1 MATTAVAA
9 GDCAAEDRDQQQAGS
24 SAASVVLPPTRNLAP
39 TREWYSEPCMLGVDE
54 AGRGPVLGAMVYA
67 CAVAPLSYKETLAT
81 QAYADSKTLSEAE
94 RSRLFKALA
103 ADPSCVYVADL
114 LSAQFISG
122 QMLGRARVS
131 LNAVA
136 EQSTM
141 GLIQDVLDAG
151 VQLKEVFIDTVGD
164 PDRYRAKL
172 ERAFP
177 GIAFTVCPKAD
188 ALYPIVSAAS
198 IAAKVLR
205 DTSLQVEQ
213 AALPQ
218 KQAGSLGNG
227 YPSDPV
233 TQAWLAGHC
242 DAVWGFP
249 PLVRFSWE
257 TCSRILEERC
267 VKVTWPADSSG
278 AGGSGGGG
286 NAQQTLACF
295 RQPTDNSGE
304 SSGMGRHPYF
314 RLRRLQR
321 VAAF

>member
-1 MATTAVAA
+1 MATAAAVAA
-9 GDCAAEDRDQQQAGS
+9 SAVGEVEKQQARS
-24 SAASVVLPPTRNLAP
+24 SNSNSTAVVLPPSRNLAP
-39 TREWYSEPCMLGVDE
+39 AREWFSEPCMLGVDE

-67 CAVAPLSYKETLAT
+67 CALAPLSYREELAT

-94 RSRLFKALA
+94 RSRLFSALA
-103 ADPSCVYVADL
+103 ADPRCVYVADL
-114 LSAQFISG
+114 LSAELISG

-136 EQSTM
+136 EQSTV
-141 GLIQDVLDAG
+141 GLIQDVLGAG
-151 VQLKEVFIDTVGD
+151 ARLREVYIDTVGD

-205 DTSLQVEQ
+205 DTSLLVAQG
-213 AALPQ
+213 ALPVT
-218 KQAGSLGNG
+218 QAGSLGNG

-233 TQAWLAGHC
+233 TQAWLAEHC
-242 DAVWGFP
+242 DAVFGFP

-267 VKVTWPADSSG
+267 VKVTWPTDS
-278 AGGSGGGG
+278 AGGASH
-286 NAQQTLACF
+286 AQQTLACF
-295 RQPTDNSGE
+295 RQPADNSGE

-321 VAAF
+321 VTAF